1 MSSSRVVGLDIGTS
15 ALRAAEVEVST
26 GRRGGRPQ
34 ATIVRWGEVP
44 LPPGAVR
51 DGEVAE
57 PEVVGDA
64 ARRLWADA
72 RFGSKDVA
80 IGVGNQR
87 VIVRELE
94 LPWLPLAQLRESL
107 PFQVQELLPMS
118 ASDALLDF
126 FPTGESGGPQGRS
139 VHGML
144 VAAQR
149 DTVGANVRAVE
160 TAGLHP
166 VLVDL
171 NAFALSRALGRGE
184 LAQRIVA
191 FVEIG
196 ASLTHIIVLA
206 HGVPRLVRTLAA
218 GGHDAT
224 QAVAERLGVSL
235 PDAERVKREL
245 GLGAPTSPEQ
255 VAASEVIGSATR
267 GLVEAIRNTFVY
279 YSGNHP
285 GAVLEGVVLTGGGAF
300 LVGLGQYL
308 SSSSRLPV
316 SIGNALHDVSFGK
329 GVSAQQLAGRESL
342 VSLPVGL
349 ALGVAA

>member
-1 MSSSRVVGLDIGTS
+1 VSSSRVVGLDIGTS
-15 ALRAAEVEVST
+15 ALRGAEVEVSA
-26 GRRGGRPQ
+26 GRRGGPPN
-34 ATIVRWGEVP
+34 ATLVRWGEIP

-51 DGEVAE
+51 DGEVADSE
-57 PEVVGDA
+57 LVAGAV
-64 ARRLWADA
+64 RRLWADA

-80 IGVGNQR
+80 LGVGNQR

-94 LPWLPLAQLRESL
+94 LPWLPLAQLKESL
-107 PFQVQELLPMS
+107 PYQVQELLPMS

-126 FPTGESGGPQGRS
+126 FPTGESAGPQGRS

-160 TAGLHP
+160 TAGLRP

-171 NAFALSRALGRGE
+171 NAFAMVRALGRGE
-184 LAQRIVA
+184 MAERIVA
-191 FVEIG
+191 YVEIG
-196 ASLTHIIVLA
+196 ASVTHIVVSA

-218 GGHDAT
+218 GGQDAT
-224 QAVAERLGVSL
+224 FAVAERLGVSV
-235 PDAERVKREL
+235 PDAERVKREV
-245 GLGAPTSPEQ
+245 GLGQPTTPEQ
-255 VAASEVIGSATR
+255 AAASEVIGHVTR

-285 GAVLEGVVLTGGGAF
+285 GAVLEGVVLTGGGAH
-300 LVGLGQYL
+300 LEGLGQYL

-316 SIGNALHDVSFGK
+316 AIGNALQDVALGK
-329 GVSAQQLAGRESL
+329 GVPPQHLAGRESL
-342 VSLPVGL
+342 VSLPLGL

>member
-15 ALRAAEVEVST
+15 AIRAAEMEISSA
-26 GRRGGRPQ
+26 RRGGRPSV
-34 ATIVRWGEVP
+34 TLVRWGETP

-57 PEVVGDA
+57 PELVAGA
-64 ARRLWADA
+64 ARRLWSEA

-94 LPWLPLAQLRESL
+94 LPWLPLVQLKESL

-118 ASDALLDF
+118 AADALLDF
-126 FPTGESGGPQGRS
+126 FPTGESAGPQGRS

-160 TAGLHP
+160 TAGLRP

-171 NAFALSRALGRGE
+171 NAFALMRALGRGDMT
-184 LAQRIVA
+184 QRIVA
-191 FVEIG
+191 YVEIG
-196 ASLTHIIVLA
+196 ASVTQIVVSA

-218 GGHDAT
+218 GGQDT
-224 QAVAERLGVSL
+224 TFAVAERLGLSV
-235 PDAERVKREL
+235 PEAEKVKREI
-245 GLGAPTSPEQ
+245 GLSQPSTPEQ
-255 VAASEVIGSATR
+255 AAASEVIGNVTR

-285 GAVLEGVVLTGGGAF
+285 GAVLEGVVLTGGGAH
-300 LVGLGQYL
+300 LGGLGQYL

-316 SIGNALHDVSFGK
+316 AIGNALEGVNIGK
-329 GVSAQQLAGRESL
+329 AVGPEQLAGRESL